1 MLGVINFYK
10 EGGVTS
16 FRAVAIVRRLLGI
29 KKCGHLG
36 TLDPIAE
43 GVLPI
48 MVGSG
53 TRFADYLSSST
64 ERFPNGKSGSY
75 KEYIASLELG
85 YRTDSYDYTGSKLE
99 ESDIKPS
106 NLEIEEVLT
115 GFKGS
120 VELKVPAFSAKKI
133 DGVRAYTL
141 ARKGKI
147 EDAGTSIMHI
157 EDIELLE
164 YDYPLARIRVECS
177 KGTYIRSIINELGL
191 RLGCFATMACLIRT
205 ASGGFS
211 IEGALKASE
220 LEAMVRDGKNIITR
234 VDALLQWQSAVV
246 KDEYI
251 KNIKNGLS
259 LKLHYYD
266 KIDLEKIKASNSP
279 FVFIKDRKDNLLAV
293 AEMGGEEDIPLLLK
307 MVFIK

>member
-10 EGGVTS
+10 EGGMTS

-48 MVGSG
+48 CIGNG
-53 TRFADYLSSST
+53 TRFADYLTSST
-64 ERFPNGKSGSY
+64 ETFPNGKSGNY
-75 KEYIASLELG
+75 KEYIATFQLG
-85 YRTDSYDYTGSKLE
+85 YRTDSYDNTGSKLE
-99 ESDIKPS
+99 ESDIKPDRE
-106 NLEIEEVLT
+106 EIEEVLT
-115 GFKGS
+115 QFKGS
-120 VELKVPAFSAKKI
+120 IELKVPAFSAKKI

-141 ARKGKI
+141 ARRGEL
-147 EDAGTSIMHI
+147 EDAGFSTMVI
-157 EDIELLE
+157 ENIELLE
-164 YDYPLARIRVECS
+164 YNYPLARIRVECS

-191 RLGCFATMACLIRT
+191 RLKCFATMTALIRS

-220 LEAMVRDGKNIITR
+220 LEAMVREGKNVIIR
-234 VDALLQWQSAVV
+234 VDTFLQWQSAVV

-251 KNIKNGLS
+251 KNVKNGLS
-259 LKLHYYD
+259 LKLAYYD
-266 KIDLEKIKASNSP
+266 KIDLEKIKVSNSP
-279 FVFIKDRKDNLLAV
+279 LVFIKDKKDNILAV
-293 AEMGGEEDIPLLLK
+293 AEMGGEGDIPLLLK